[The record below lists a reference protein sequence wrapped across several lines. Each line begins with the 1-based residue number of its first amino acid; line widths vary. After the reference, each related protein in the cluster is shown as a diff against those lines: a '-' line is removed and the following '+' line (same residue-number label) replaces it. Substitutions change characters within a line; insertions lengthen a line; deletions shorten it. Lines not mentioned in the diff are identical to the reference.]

1 MLRDPAFSHK
11 VTVILNPYGIVK
23 NMLHI
28 NDAVMDMFGLPGD
41 RYLIYTTKGIQQL
54 SIVSPGIVI
63 TDYYFKDTHDLLL
76 FKLKFSEAVHEDA

>member
-1 MLRDPAFSHK
+1 MRDPAFPHK

-28 NDAVMDMFGLPGD
+28 HDAVMDMFGLPGD
-41 RYLIYTTKGIQQL
+41 KYVIDTVKGVQAI

-63 TDYYFKDTHDLLL
+63 TPYYFKDTHDLLL
-76 FKLKFSEAVHEDA
+76 FRLKFSEVVHEDD